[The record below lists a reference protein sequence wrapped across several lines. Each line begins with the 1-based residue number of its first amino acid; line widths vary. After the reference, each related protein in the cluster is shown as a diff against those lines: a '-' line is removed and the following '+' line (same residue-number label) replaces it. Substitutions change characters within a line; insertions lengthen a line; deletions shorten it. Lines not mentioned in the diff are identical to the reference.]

1 MTPPPSVGSDGIKT
15 LIWQETRC
23 GNNLAGSDSNL
34 CKDSLLTGH
43 SQSVSS
49 QSVCRRFYHRWLA
62 VHGTDLP
69 LLHRLDFSMS
79 FSTVC
84 SFYGT
89 TAKANLGR
97 RPRLS
102 LTINQVT
109 LLNKEWFI
117 RTLLLKA
124 VPTHPEPSLCYWGE
138 AAGRATGSDQ
148 TGQMQSVLQ
157 TQPSPTRHNECTENK
172 PNQTTEWWAN
182 SLFLT
187 WNADTG

>member
-1 MTPPPSVGSDGIKT
+1 MSLVEEIQKTRLSLLWDESRRNPQLPALFVQTYIKYDSTPFCWIRWNQNLNLT
-15 LIWQETRC
+15 RQETRC
-23 GNNLAGSDSNL
+23 GNNLAGSNSNL
-34 CKDSLLTGH
+34 CEDSLLTGH

-124 VPTHPEPSLCYWGE
+124 VPTHPEPSLCY
-138 AAGRATGSDQ
+138 
-148 TGQMQSVLQ
+148 
-157 TQPSPTRHNECTENK
+157 
-172 PNQTTEWWAN
+172 
-182 SLFLT
+182 
-187 WNADTG
+187 